1 LHGWQPTLGERT
13 VECTG
18 RNKTLGS
25 LLDLGLMSGCESYDF
40 AEELLVDLAENVRYR
55 LTASG

>member
-1 LHGWQPTLGERT
+1 MP
-13 VECTG
+13 
-18 RNKTLGS
+18 
-25 LLDLGLMSGCESYDF
+25 GCESYHL